1 MLTFIKFGNGSPT
14 GAIFPIIL
22 IVLTAVWTISLSTPA
37 GIQVHKLALEANRT
51 FEQIFKSRSLINQ
64 IIEADFEIMGWI
76 KG

>member
-1 MLTFIKFGNGSPT
+1 MFIKFSNRSPT
-14 GAIFPIIL
+14 SAILPIIL
-22 IVLTAVWTISLSTPA
+22 KALAAAWTISLSTLT
-37 GIQVHKLALEANRT
+37 GIEVHKLALEANRT